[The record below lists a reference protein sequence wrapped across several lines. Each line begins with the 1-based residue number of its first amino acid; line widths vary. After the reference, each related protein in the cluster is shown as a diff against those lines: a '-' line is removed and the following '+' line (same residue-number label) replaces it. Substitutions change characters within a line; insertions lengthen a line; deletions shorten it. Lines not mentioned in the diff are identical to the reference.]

1 MTDVFAKKKLSL
13 ALLKAKHEHRHAV
26 LTNPNHIYF
35 TSSNR
40 HDYSNIYVDFSP
52 SNWTNVVGLKPAGKG
67 SVFFS
72 EPRVKRVLQF
82 CNLRDFCTF
91 NWEVMRELRT
101 THHSCVC
108 IQNSIYALSGRHEK
122 IVKESCVL

>member
-35 TSSNR
+35 TSSNK
-40 HDYSNIYVDFSP
+40 HDFSNIYVDFSP

-67 SVFFS
+67 SAFFFRATRQESFAVF
-72 EPRVKRVLQF
+72 Q
-82 CNLRDFCTF
+82 RDFCTF
-91 NWEVMRELRT
+91 NWEVIRELRT

-122 IVKESCVL
+122 ILKESCVL